1 LWYLSSDPEPQK
13 DLKTLM
19 ASDTPP
25 EENTET
31 AATGEVDPEEEGL
44 GTQST
49 IEPVGPCKRRIKAEV
64 PQGKV
69 EEELDRNYKE
79 LISSIQIPGFRRGH
93 VPRRLIEKRYGGEIE
108 GDVKEALLGM
118 SFGEVVKE
126 KELKVLGKP
135 KFDQIHFVKG
145 EPMRYEVEV
154 EVWPEF
160 ELAEYAGIEVEP
172 EPVPD
177 VKPEEIDHQ
186 IDRLREQYAELAAIE
201 RGEATADDIFIGR
214 YALHRDGIRV
224 HSRDDVQF
232 RPKTGILDGF
242 AIPDLAEKVVAHRDA
257 EVLKFDSKVPPEYS
271 EEVLRGTDVQIEFTI
286 EETKRIQLPPA
297 DDELAQRF
305 DAPTIAELRARISKE
320 IEKRLRRASDERIEA
335 KVMDRIAEGLK
346 FDLPEGLLQEQ
357 LKMERFKLQFALL
370 QEGRTKEEV
379 EEELKKVDEQVAAE
393 TFRKSFKKFFILEKI
408 AEKEKIYA
416 TEDEVNLRVALMAQA
431 YGQPTRAIWEELEE
445 SNRIESLR
453 AEIRHSKVRKFL
465 REKAKVAGN
474 GSAPAAGAPAE
485 TPIAPAEAQ

>member
-1 LWYLSSDPEPQK
+1 
-13 DLKTLM
+13 M

-31 AATGEVDPEEEGL
+31 GESDETEQEEDGL
-44 GTQST
+44 GTQSS
-49 IEPVGPCKRRIKAEV
+49 IETVGPCKRRIKAEV

-93 VPRRLIEKRYGGEIE
+93 VPRRLIERRYGGEIE
-108 GDVKEALLGM
+108 GDVKEALLGI

-126 KELKVLGKP
+126 KELKILGKP
-135 KFDQIHFVKG
+135 KFDQVHFAKG
-145 EPMRYEVEV
+145 EPMRYEAEF

-160 ELAEYAGIEVEP
+160 DLATYTGIEVEP
-172 EPVPD
+172 EPAPE
-177 VKPEEIDHQ
+177 VKSEEIDHQ
-186 IDRLREQYAELAAIE
+186 IDHLREQYAELAALD
-201 RGEATADDIFIGR
+201 RREATPDDIFMGR
-214 YALHRDGIRV
+214 YALQRDGIRV

-242 AIPDLAEKVVAHRDA
+242 AIPDLAEKIVARGDS
-257 EVLKFDSKVPPEYS
+257 EVLTFASKVPPDYS
-271 EEVLRGTDVQIEFTI
+271 EEVLRGSDVQIEFTI

-305 DAPTIAELRARISKE
+305 DAPTLAELRDRISKE
-320 IEKRLRRASDERIEA
+320 IEKRRRRTIDEQIES
-335 KVMDRIAEGLK
+335 KVMDRISDGLQ

-357 LKMERFKLQFALL
+357 MKMERFKLQFALL
-370 QEGRTKEEV
+370 REGRTKEEV
-379 EEELKKVDEQVAAE
+379 ETELKKVDDQGAQE
-393 TFRKSFKKFFILEKI
+393 TFRKGFKRFFILEKI
-408 AEKEKIYA
+408 AEKEKIFA

-431 YGQPTRAIWEELEE
+431 YGQPTQAIWKELEE
-445 SNRIESLR
+445 SDRIESLR

-465 REKAKVAGN
+465 REKAKLSGN
-474 GSAPAAGAPAE
+474 GSATAASGAEPAGESASAPAE
-485 TPIAPAEAQ
+485 T